1 MRIRKSARK
10 VVTAQR
16 DLTAHQKA
24 VLTATVSDER
34 HNAWA
39 LEMLGR
45 RNAVTR
51 WRGQRARFPGYP
63 PNTPECPIGE

>member
-45 RNAVTR
+45 RNAVAR
-51 WRGQRARFPGYP
+51 WRGQPGCSVRDVMRAIDGLPA
-63 PNTPECPIGE
+63 

>member
-1 MRIRKSARK
+1 MRIRKLAQK
-10 VVTAQR
+10 AVTAQR

-45 RNAVTR
+45 RNAVAR
-51 WRGQRARFPGYP
+51 WRGQPGCSVRDVMRALDALPA
-63 PNTPECPIGE
+63 